1 MFEYDDNAN
10 NSSSESEDSVP
21 EQKVVP
27 KSTKSTKTV
36 SPSKSFKSKPEP
48 QPESESDTE
57 SSSESES
64 KSKPEKFLSGSNFD
78 DFAQDQVQDQA
89 QVQAQEDQEVV
100 LSPDEIDELRE
111 LLKNW
116 LDLDETLKKLSDE
129 KKDIQMEKKQY
140 ETYILGFMDKTKKE
154 IIKASDSNVVLRK
167 EVKET
172 RSKPSEEN
180 ILKVLTRV
188 LGDAGQ
194 AYKFTQEIIE
204 DAPLKETISL
214 KKDNG
219 KKSTKKT
226 TKRVKKDI

>member
-1 MFEYDDNAN
+1 MFEYDDNH
-10 NSSSESEDSVP
+10 NSSSEE
-21 EQKVVP
+21 EKKVTP
-27 KSTKSTKTV
+27 KPKTTKT
-36 SPSKSFKSKPEP
+36 KTKPEP
-48 QPESESDTE
+48 QPETESE
-57 SSSESES
+57 SSSESS
-64 KSKPEKFLSGSNFD
+64 SDASNSKPEKFLDGTNFD
-78 DFAQDQVQDQA
+78 DFAKDKNQEQVQVEA
-89 QVQAQEDQEVV
+89 QNEQEIV
-100 LSPDEIDELRE
+100 LSADEIDELRE

-116 LDLDETLKKLSDE
+116 LELDETTKELSE
-129 KKDIQMEKKQY
+129 KMKDIKMEKKQY

-172 RSKPSEEN
+172 RAKPSEEN

-204 DAPLKETISL
+204 DAPLKETVSL
-214 KKDNG
+214 KKDSG

-226 TKRVKKDI
+226 TKRVKSQKDI

>member
-1 MFEYDDNAN
+1 MFEYDDNNDN
-10 NSSSESEDSVP
+10 NSTSSEP
-21 EQKVVP
+21 EEKVVP
-27 KSTKSTKTV
+27 KPKTTKTVKSTKSV
-36 SPSKSFKSKPEP
+36 KSKPEP
-48 QPESESDTE
+48 QPESESDT
-57 SSSESES
+57 SSDSESETN
-64 KSKPEKFLSGSNFD
+64 SKPEKFLDGTNFD
-78 DFAQDQVQDQA
+78 DFAKDKDQNQIQVQEQIKD
-89 QVQAQEDQEVV
+89 EQEVV
-100 LSPDEIDELRE
+100 LSADEIDELRE

-116 LDLDETLKKLSDE
+116 LELDETAKKLSDE
-129 KKDIQMEKKQY
+129 MKDIKMEKKQY

-172 RSKPSEEN
+172 RAKPSEEN

-214 KKDNG
+214 KKDTA